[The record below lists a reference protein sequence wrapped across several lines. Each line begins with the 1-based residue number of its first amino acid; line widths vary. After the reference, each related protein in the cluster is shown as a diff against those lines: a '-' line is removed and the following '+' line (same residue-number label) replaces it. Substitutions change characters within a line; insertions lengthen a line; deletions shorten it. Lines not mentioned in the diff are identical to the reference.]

1 MSVFLKREEIAQ
13 IRQAMDQMQVSS
25 RIDGT
30 QIINIKNENLKQYFS
45 KDHFLIWTN
54 QDRVSLL
61 EKMVEGLAVGES
73 TDFKQSLLYGI
84 KQREELSSV
93 VFSEKIAV
101 PHPIQA
107 LGTEIKVSVAICKE
121 PLLWDDQSS
130 HVQLVFLLSPSI
142 YGNEGL
148 TDVTKKIVS
157 LTENDDLQN
166 QLITC
171 NNFEDFI
178 NIFEKVT

>member
-1 MSVFLKREEIAQ
+1 MRSFE
-13 IRQAMDQMQVSS
+13 
-25 RIDGT
+25 
-30 QIINIKNENLKQYFS
+30 FS
-45 KDHFLIWTN
+45 YK
-54 QDRVSLL
+54 
-61 EKMVEGLAVGES
+61 
-73 TDFKQSLLYGI
+73 
-84 KQREELSSV
+84 
-93 VFSEKIAV
+93 
-101 PHPIQA
+101 
-107 LGTEIKVSVAICKE
+107 EIKVSVAICKE

-130 HVQLVFLLSPSI
+130 RVQLVFLLSPSI